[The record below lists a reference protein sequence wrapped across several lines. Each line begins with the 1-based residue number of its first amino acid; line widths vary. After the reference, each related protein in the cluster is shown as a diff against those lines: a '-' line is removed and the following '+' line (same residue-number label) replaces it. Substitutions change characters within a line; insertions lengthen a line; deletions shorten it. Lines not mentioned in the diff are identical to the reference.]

1 MKSRRSL
8 IEKGYRKRVKPQQN
22 SVVKLSDQ
30 PYPISERVVLFGQ
43 RHIEGSQLSVL
54 LTVGI
59 ADAFDRS
66 PNQSAPV
73 HAGGLS
79 LKSGPT

>member
-30 PYPISERVVLFGQ
+30 PYRISERVMSFGQ
-43 RHIEGSQLSVL
+43 RHIEGNQLSAL

-59 ADAFDRS
+59 ADAFDHS
-66 PNQSAPV
+66 PNQSAPG
-73 HAGGLS
+73 HAGGPS